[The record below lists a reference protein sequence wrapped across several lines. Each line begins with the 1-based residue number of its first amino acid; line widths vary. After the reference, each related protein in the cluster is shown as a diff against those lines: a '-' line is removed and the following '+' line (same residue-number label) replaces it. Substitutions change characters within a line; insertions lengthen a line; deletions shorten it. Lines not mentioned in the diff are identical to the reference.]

1 MLNAQQVGLMF
12 YTVPLMIGSTEKGLL
27 WMDNKPF
34 IQSVV
39 LMAPYWLWR
48 AIGGTMMWIS
58 HFVFAYNFYKM
69 VNKKAEIIIPRTPA
83 EILEAKR
90 QLKNTEYIPTK

>member
-1 MLNAQQVGLMF
+1 
-12 YTVPLMIGSTEKGLL
+12 
-27 WMDNKPF
+27 MDKKPF
-34 IQSVV
+34 IESVV

-69 VNKKAEIIIPRTPA
+69 TLGKAAVKIPTTPA
-83 EILEAKR
+83 EILQAKR
-90 QLKNTEYIPTK
+90 QLKNTEFNSPK

>member
-1 MLNAQQVGLMF
+1 
-12 YTVPLMIGSTEKGLL
+12 MIGSTAKGLL

-58 HFVFAYNFYKM
+58 HMVFAYNFYKM
-69 VNKKAEIIIPRTPA
+69 VNKKTEVMIPRTPA

-90 QLKNTEYIPTK
+90 QLKNTEYIPTKELE